1 MRTSA
6 RFGKLLQDAKASPTY
21 WAERVMLDF
30 TSQLWVRLKQLGWT
44 QKDLADKV
52 GKKQPYVSRVLNGNH
67 NATVETL
74 VTLAHAAGL
83 EVKLSLESLDS
94 EKVDYQNSYETL
106 IVPIA
111 KVTRPRLVH
120 TTKVVLHNAVNND
133 EFMTETHQLR
143 AA

>member
-6 RFGKLLQDAKASPTY
+6 RFGKLLKDAKASPTY
-21 WAERVMLDF
+21 WAERLMLDF
-30 TSQLWVRLKQLGWT
+30 TSQLWARLQHLGWT

-52 GKKQPYVSRVLNGNH
+52 GKKPPYVSRVLNGSH

-83 EVKLSLESLDS
+83 EVKVSLESLEIDKS
-94 EKVDYQNSYETL
+94 ECNNSYETL

-111 KVTRPRLVH
+111 TVSRPRLVH
-120 TTKVVLHNAVNND
+120 SRKVLLKSAVNND
-133 EFMTETHQLR
+133 EFTAETHQLR